1 MYNPPTKR
9 KVVYIPQDNLREFH
23 KHLQGRKPN
32 TEFRFRPSVGNSSL
46 VARRANTNKD
56 QLAASTSGSLIPT
69 NGNFVDLVTPEPPT
83 PHEHRADS
91 GYISGPTT
99 NSSGHSITSASPV
112 VYAKTHLHMTPP
124 VRGVIP
130 ITTSPANVTEYK
142 AAMEQSAEQIFFHKY
157 VSKEFSYDSR
167 KAREQLKPVMR
178 RALDRKEDRP
188 MVDKFLLHINF
199 KKGTICGEHRRQRL
213 HKKPGQRR
221 VDLLQATYESSDYF
235 SSRNE

>member
-1 MYNPPTKR
+1 MHNPPAKR

-23 KHLQGRKPN
+23 KHLQSRTPN
-32 TEFRFRPSVGNSSL
+32 TEFRFRPSVSNSSL
-46 VARRANTNKD
+46 LGRRSNTNKD

-69 NGNFVDLVTPEPPT
+69 NWNFVDLVTPEPPT

-99 NSSGHSITSASPV
+99 NSSSTTSGSPG
-112 VYAKTHLHMTPP
+112 VYAKAHPHASHP
-124 VRGVIP
+124 VRGAMP
-130 ITTSPANVTEYK
+130 ATTFPANVAEYK
-142 AAMEQSAEQIFFHKY
+142 AAMEQSAEQIFLHKY
-157 VSKEFSYDSR
+157 VSKEFTYDSR
-167 KAREQLKPVMR
+167 KAREQLKPVLR

-188 MVDKFLLHINF
+188 MVDKFFLHVNF
-199 KKGTICGEHRRQRL
+199 KKGTIRGEHRRQRL

-235 SSRNE
+235 SRNE